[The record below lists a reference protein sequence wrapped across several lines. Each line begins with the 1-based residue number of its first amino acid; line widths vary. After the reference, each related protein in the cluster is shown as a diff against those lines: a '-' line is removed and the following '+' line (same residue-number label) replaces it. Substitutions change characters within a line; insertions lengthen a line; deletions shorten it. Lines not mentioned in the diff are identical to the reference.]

1 MRRPALTFAPL
12 VLMVAVGVQA
22 VVAQPTPSVVEAS
35 VFADSLAVQHARY
48 AADVAAAEALYAD
61 GANAESA
68 ARYAEAFRHVAEPSD
83 TDLYN
88 AACAAALAG
97 EVGRAF
103 GFLHRSVE
111 AGWEDEAWM
120 REDPDLD
127 TLRAYSGLWTELA
140 PAVERSKERRYGA
153 AYDPA
158 LVAELEAIR
167 ERDQG
172 IRAEWTA
179 IQERY
184 GFPIPDSVEVPFKE
198 RWRRVDA
205 EVLAEVEALIIEHGW
220 LGQSL
225 AGKQGAQTAF
235 LVIQHAPLAVQEH
248 YLPVLERA
256 VAEGESEPWHL
267 AFLTDRVRMRQG
279 EGQVYGTQMRLDE
292 ATGVLTFF
300 PIEDE
305 AGVDARRASVGL
317 GTLAEYAR
325 QSGFEYA
332 PPEGQ

>member
-1 MRRPALTFAPL
+1 MRLRLL
-12 VLMVAVGVQA
+12 SVIVLAGLA
-22 VVAQPTPSVVEAS
+22 AAGPSAAQTVPSAS
-35 VFADSLAVQHARY
+35 ADSLAALRSRY
-48 AADVAAAEALYAD
+48 AADIAAAEALYGE

-68 ARYAEAFRHVAEPSD
+68 ERYAEAFRQLAEPSS

-97 EVGRAF
+97 AVGRSF
-103 GFLHRSVE
+103 GFLHRAVE

-120 REDPDLD
+120 GEDPDLD
-127 TLRAYSGLWTELA
+127 TLRTYPGLWAELGV
-140 PAVERSKERRYGA
+140 AVDRSMQRRYGE

-158 LVAELEAIR
+158 LVAELAVLR

-184 GFPIPDSVEVPFKE
+184 GFPIPDSIGGPFKE
-198 RWRRVDA
+198 RWRQVDA
-205 EVLAEVEALIIEHGW
+205 EVLAEVEALVGEHGW
-220 LGQSL
+220 LGKHKVGQ
-225 AGKQGAQTAF
+225 QGAQTAF
-235 LVIQHAPLAVQEH
+235 LVIQHAPLEVQER
-248 YLPVLERA
+248 YLPMLAQA

-267 AFLTDRVRMRQG
+267 AFLTDRVRMRRG
-279 EGQVYGTQMRLDE
+279 EPQVYGTQMRLDE
-292 ATGVLTFF
+292 GTGVLTFF

-305 AGVDARRASVGL
+305 ANVDARRESVGL

-325 QSGFEYA
+325 QNGFTYE
-332 PPEGQ
+332 PPGLD